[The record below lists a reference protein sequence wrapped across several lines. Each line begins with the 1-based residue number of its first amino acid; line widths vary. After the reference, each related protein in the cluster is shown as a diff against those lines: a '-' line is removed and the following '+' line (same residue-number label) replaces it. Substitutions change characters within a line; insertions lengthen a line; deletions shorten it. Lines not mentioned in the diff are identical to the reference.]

1 MSFLEQTH
9 VPGKGP
15 IPAAIAV
22 VGEAPGLNEELYKTP
37 FVGPAG
43 DELRRMFK
51 EVGLDWT
58 QTYATNVFKIRPPDT
73 ERSNNDIQSFFAK
86 RGPGDPRPVLPP
98 FAPGKHV
105 LLELEPM
112 VRGLIGELNM
122 VGAPFVIAL
131 GGTALWGLLGKQK
144 ITSFVG
150 TVHPPEGERRFTVI
164 PTYHPAAV
172 LRQFN
177 FRTTA
182 LANLAKVK
190 RLAGAAHSERQVL
203 GKPVGGNSSAPKF
216 NIKINPTL
224 AEVEAFAAR
233 CQRPSVTHIAIDVE
247 TAHGQI
253 RTISFSIGPREAF
266 VIPFW
271 EPPRTSYWPTMEGE
285 RRAWAAVARICA
297 TPATKIF
304 HNGPYD
310 IQYIWRVHGIPING
324 PIEDTMSFAH
334 AMEPELPRTLG
345 FLAATYLEM
354 PEWKTMR
361 LKSEKEEE

>member
-1 MSFLEQTH
+1 MSLLDQPH

-15 IPAAIAV
+15 TPAAIAV
-22 VGEAPGLNEELYKTP
+22 VGEAPGLNEEIYKTP
-37 FVGPAG
+37 FIGPAG

-51 EVGLDWT
+51 EVGLDWST
-58 QTYATNVFKIRPPDT
+58 TYATNVFKIKPPDT
-73 ERSNNDIQSFFAK
+73 DRANNDILAFFAQRSK
-86 RGPGDPRPVLPP
+86 GEPKPALPP
-98 FAPGKHV
+98 YKPGKYC

-112 VRGLIGELNM
+112 VRGLVGELNL
-122 VGAPFVIAL
+122 VGAPLVIAL
-131 GGTALWGLLGKQK
+131 GATALWGLLGKQK
-144 ITSFVG
+144 ISDFVG
-150 TVHPPEGERRFTVI
+150 TVHPPAGDRQFTVI
-164 PTYHPAAV
+164 PTYHPSAV

-182 LANLAKVK
+182 IANLGKAA
-190 RLAGAAHSERQVL
+190 RLASGVRTPSVGKALVGAS
-203 GKPVGGNSSAPKF
+203 SSADF

-233 CQRPSVTHIAIDVE
+233 CQRPEVTHIAIDVE

-271 EPPRTSYWPTMEGE
+271 EPPRSSYWPTIEGE

-310 IQYIWRVHGIPING
+310 IQYLWRVHGIPVLG

-334 AMEPELPRTLG
+334 AMEPELPRKLG
-345 FLAATYLEM
+345 HLAATYLEM